1 MAQSTVISRHQACS
15 VFIRKVF
22 SAKKASSIS
31 TSKVKKILCSH
42 KLRALK
48 PRKKTY
54 KNRKIKKLLR
64 VVLREHQKN

>member
-15 VFIRKVF
+15 VFIKKVF

-42 KLRALK
+42 KLRAPK
-48 PRKKTY
+48 PQKKTY
-54 KNRKIKKLLR
+54 KNRKIKKLPR
-64 VVLREHQKN
+64 VLRELQKN